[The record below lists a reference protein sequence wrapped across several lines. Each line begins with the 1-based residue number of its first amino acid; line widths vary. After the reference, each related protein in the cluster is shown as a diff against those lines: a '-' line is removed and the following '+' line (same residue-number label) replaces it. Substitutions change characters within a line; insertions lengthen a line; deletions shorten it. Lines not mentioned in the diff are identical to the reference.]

1 MTENLF
7 KAITMKFSTF
17 FYYFLVVSPQLR
29 DTYNQNLIS
38 FMLWARLSDDED
50 RGTAVLGLLQAYGC
64 GLVLVS

>member
-7 KAITMKFSTF
+7 KAITMVFYL

-29 DTYNQNLIS
+29 DTYNQNRIS
-38 FMLWARLSDDED
+38 FMLWARLSDDVD
-50 RGTAVLGLLQAYGC
+50 RETAVLGLLQAYGC